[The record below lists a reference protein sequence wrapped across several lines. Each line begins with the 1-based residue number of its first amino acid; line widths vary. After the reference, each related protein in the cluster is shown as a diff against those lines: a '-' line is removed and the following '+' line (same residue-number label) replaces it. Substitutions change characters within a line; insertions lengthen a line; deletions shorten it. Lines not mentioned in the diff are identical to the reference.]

1 MEKYIEEKEESKQD
15 KILSAVLTIQGE
27 VTILKG
33 QMKTMQGQ
41 IGTMQGQIGTIQK
54 HMDQKFAEIDKR
66 FDKIENKIDKMDK
79 DHKEFKENLN
89 IALDRNF
96 GLRDKTIQRHTKEIK
111 KLQNRP
117 TLVSCLRAK
126 LKKFVSKPN

>member
-33 QMKTMQGQ
+33 RMDTM
-41 IGTMQGQIGTIQK
+41 QK
-54 HMDQKFAEIDKR
+54 HMDQRFAEIDKR
-66 FDKIENKIDKMDK
+66 FAKIDKRFDKMDK

-96 GLRDKTIQRHTKEIK
+96 GIRDKTIQRHTKEIK

-126 LKKFVSKPN
+126 LKKIVSKPN